1 MARYFYT
8 ITRDGSTIP
17 DSEGVD
23 LRDDN
28 DAWKQAVVTCAEIIR
43 DEDGRFKIGMQW
55 RLDVQAEDRRPLFT
69 LRLATEDHR
78 R

>member
-17 DSEGVD
+17 DPEGVD
-23 LRDDN
+23 LRDDD